1 MAFKYDEPIK
11 EYIVDQPL
19 TEAQCDHLLQIAMEA
34 AKSDD
39 HKKYIQTDRH
49 SRLYY

>member
-39 HKKYIQTDRH
+39 PKKYIQEAGKRH
-49 SRLYY
+49 G